1 MNFEQLITTQILQ
14 TSVIIFTI
22 LYIIRIF
29 INNKWNNPILQRLLV
44 LLPII
49 SGIIIMFVFNKL
61 TINIEVIC
69 NGILSGMLSMAV
81 YKFLKDILGKDLYE
95 LIKDFFSSKNEN
107 TDNKS

>member
-29 INNKWNNPILQRLLV
+29 INNKWDNPILQRLLV

-95 LIKDFFSSKNEN
+95 LIKDFFLGKNEN
-107 TDNKS
+107 IDNKS